1 MRHHLMEE
9 PYAVIPPV
17 RICAGYP
24 TFSTY
29 KYGGNEE
36 IYGDLALMLGTVRL
50 LAHAGRAPREQPG
63 SRSRRRIAPSRPTRG
78 ALSAGAQPSCLQGS
92 PGALPR

>member
-36 IYGDLALMLGTVRL
+36 IYGDRILDMPICGCPL
-50 LAHAGRAPREQPG
+50 LILFGANLTPTP
-63 SRSRRRIAPSRPTRG
+63 SRSTIRQILTAAANGHRGRGRLNTIRRLMRIA
-78 ALSAGAQPSCLQGS
+78 
-92 PGALPR
+92 

>member
-36 IYGDLALMLGTVRL
+36 IYGD
-50 LAHAGRAPREQPG
+50 
-63 SRSRRRIAPSRPTRG
+63 RILISRPGLRYFIVNDQG
-78 ALSAGAQPSCLQGS
+78 AFRTP
-92 PGALPR
+92 